1 MEIQLTKTKETFE
14 FTATNTQ
21 ATIPICA
28 SPVLGAAQ
36 NGFRPMELLL
46 VGLASCLSIDV
57 LTILYKQKQDITK
70 YQVKVKATRKD
81 AEPPIFEDITVNLY
95 VWGKVSALKL
105 GKALELTKEKYCSVY
120 HILKP
125 TAKIKTQYFI
135 NYEH

>member
-1 MEIQLTKTKETFE
+1 MEIKLSKTEAAFE
-14 FTATNTQ
+14 FTATNNQ
-21 ATIPICA
+21 ATLPICA

-36 NGFRPMELLL
+36 NGFRPMELIL

-57 LTILYKQKQDITK
+57 LTILYKQKQSIDK

-81 AEPPIFEDITVNLY
+81 AEPPVFENIMVSLY

-105 GKALELTKEKYCSVY
+105 DKALELTKEKYCSVY

-125 TAKIKTQYFI
+125 TAQIQTQYFI
-135 NYEH
+135 NHDS